1 MLPLIEIVQAALGVK
16 FDRLTPALAL
26 RLGMKLVGIVPD
38 LLNLPADH
46 HLPAGDRLLIE
57 DAIAEFETE
66 VGL

>member
-1 MLPLIEIVQAALGVK
+1 MRTLQQIVQAALGIK
-16 FDRLTPALAL
+16 YDRLTPELGL
-26 RLGMKLVGIVPD
+26 RLGLKLAGIVPD
-38 LLNLPADH
+38 LLHLPADH

>member
-1 MLPLIEIVQAALGVK
+1 MKTLIEIVQAALGVK
-16 FDRLTPALAL
+16 FDKLTPALAL

-38 LLNLPADH
+38 LLTLPPDH

-57 DAIAEFETE
+57 DAIAEFEKE

>member
-1 MLPLIEIVQAALGVK
+1 MKMLLQIVQDSLGVK
-16 FDRLTPALAL
+16 WAKVTPALAL
-26 RLGMKLVGIVPD
+26 RLGIKLVGIVPD

>member
-1 MLPLIEIVQAALGVK
+1 MKTLMEIVQGALGIK
-16 FDRLTPALAL
+16 FQNLTPALAL
-26 RLGMKLVGIVPD
+26 KLGLKLAGIVPD
-38 LLNLPADH
+38 LLHLPADH